1 MKRIIIGLVILVL
14 AITII
19 SIGLIHSQNQVQ
31 APPPTVLPKDLGKLE
46 YKFNKDEVVV
56 YRMTEDITSTSE
68 HEYYKNVGG
77 HATQEW
83 YFIIKNE
90 DIVDSQYKFLIY
102 TFAEGAGEHMT
113 LTRDNFI
120 LSQNGT
126 FTPLL
131 PEYWLFLDQPRFQD
145 KLKEQWES
153 DISMLFGLDKTK
165 DPSLNVKAKYNVKGV
180 EKVSDIDC
188 LVIEGETSV
197 NDYINKDGRKN
208 LIEIHNKS
216 LTYFAYKLGRVMKMD
231 IDRHFKVT
239 LFGEE
244 DGKEVN
250 IVMRDE
256 KATTK
261 YELSDRKFTKG
272 QLDAWLY
279 DRIPEPPF
287 FEGYE
292 K

>member
-56 YRMTEDITSTSE
+56 YKMIEDITVSSE
-68 HEYYKNVGG
+68 HEYYKNAGG

-83 YFIIKNE
+83 YFVIKNE
-90 DIVDSQYKFLIY
+90 DIVENQYKFLIY
-102 TFAEGAGEHMT
+102 TFAERAGEHMT

-126 FTPLL
+126 LTPIL

-145 KLKEQWES
+145 GLKEQWES
-153 DISMLFGLDKTK
+153 TITMLFGADNTK
-165 DPSLNVKAKYNVKGV
+165 DPSLNVKAKYSIKGV

-188 LVIEGETSV
+188 LVIEGETYV

-208 LIEIHNKS
+208 LIEIHDKS

-244 DGKEVN
+244 DGKEIN

-261 YELSDRKFTKG
+261 YELSDRKFTQT

-279 DRIPEPPF
+279 DKYPNIE
-287 FEGYE
+287 
-292 K
+292 

>member
-1 MKRIIIGLVILVL
+1 MKKIIIGLIVLVL

-19 SIGLIHSQNQVQ
+19 SIGFIHSQAQTQ
-31 APPPTVLPKDLGKLE
+31 KPAASILPKDLGKLE

-56 YRMTEDITSTSE
+56 YKMTEDITVSSE
-68 HEYYKNVGG
+68 HEYYKNTGG
-77 HATQEW
+77 HAVQEW
-83 YFIIKNE
+83 YTIMKVE
-90 DIVDSQYKFLIY
+90 DIIGDKYNLLLGGVIELKDSYHELTKRSFTLSKF
-102 TFAEGAGEHMT
+102 G
-113 LTRDNFI
+113 NFDPM
-120 LSQNGT
+120 
-126 FTPLL
+126 F

-165 DPSLNVKAKYNVKGV
+165 DPSLDVKAKYNVKGV
-180 EKVSDIDC
+180 EKVSGIDC

-197 NDYINKDGRKN
+197 NDYITKDGRKN
-208 LIEIHNKS
+208 LIEIHDKS
-216 LTYFAYKLGRVMKMD
+216 LAYFAYKLGRVLKMD
-231 IDRHFKVT
+231 IDRRFKVT

-244 DGKEVN
+244 DGKEIS

-261 YELSDRKFTKG
+261 YELSNRKFEKE
-272 QLDAWLY
+272 QLDNWLY
-279 DRIPEPPF
+279 DITPEIPF
-287 FEGYE
+287 IE